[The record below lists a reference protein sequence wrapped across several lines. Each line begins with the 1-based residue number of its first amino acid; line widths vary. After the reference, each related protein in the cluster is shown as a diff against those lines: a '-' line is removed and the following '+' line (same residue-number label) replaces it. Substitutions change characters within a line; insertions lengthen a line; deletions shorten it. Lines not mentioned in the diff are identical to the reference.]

1 MKNLFYLNSCW
12 LVSLTNADHDNTT
25 QMIDNCVR
33 VFTTDNA
40 RFLLKAEQLHQCR
53 QYEDELWLKSQRD
66 PAVNLLTDSY
76 ERMCNYMTTSR
87 MTIDAY
93 TNLPAGEAKKAEA
106 EVCKQVFK
114 DYKFSA
120 SNSKGAKADKVIQM
134 QQNFQ
139 PHQEFLTEIG
149 VWTYF
154 MLAVEQAQLVRQYLL
169 ERARTKGDFVK
180 GEMQTARKAT
190 DDAVAD
196 LYQTICAMMDLMPT
210 AELTALY
217 NQLRGIELYA
227 KQYYIPGANGS
238 SSSGQ
243 GTTSPDPS
251 QGGENGDGDNGGT
264 TPPSGGGDDNGGD
277 DNGGGEQGGDD
288 NGGGETPPAPVI
300 PTLTITKQGT
310 GTSTVT
316 IAGNAV
322 NSGSQIGAGTQVD
335 IAVTPSYGQTPT
347 ATLNGQEVE
356 LTQNASVYEGSF
368 QMPSSDATLIINSGS
383 SGGVDQN

>member
-154 MLAVEQAQLVRQYLL
+154 MLAVEQAQLVRHYLL

-190 DDAVAD
+190 DDAVAN
-196 LYQTICAMMDLMPT
+196 LYQTIYAMMDLVPS

-217 NQLRGIELYA
+217 NQLHGIELYA

-251 QGGENGDGDNGGT
+251 QGGENGDGDNEGSL
-264 TPPSGGGDDNGGD
+264 TPNENQNQNE
-277 DNGGGEQGGDD
+277 NGGGENQGSE
-288 NGGGETPPAPVI
+288 NGGGETPPAPTVM
-300 PTLTITKQGT
+300 TLTITKQGT
-310 GTSTVT
+310 GSSTVT

-335 IAVTPSYGQTPT
+335 IAVTPAYGQTPT

-368 QMPSSDATLIINSGS
+368 QMPQTDATLVINSGS
-383 SGGVDQN
+383 TGGGGVDQN

>member
-25 QMIDNCVR
+25 QMIDNCVS

-40 RFLLKAEQLHQCR
+40 RFLLKAEQLHLCR
-53 QYEDELWLKSQRD
+53 QYEDELWIKTQRD

-139 PHQEFLTEIG
+139 PHQEFLIEIG
-149 VWTYF
+149 VWIYF
-154 MLAVEQAQLVRQYLL
+154 MLAVEQAQLVRHYLL

-196 LYQTICAMMDLMPT
+196 LYQTIYAIMDLVPS

-217 NQLRGIELYA
+217 NQLHGIELYA
-227 KQYYIPGANGS
+227 KQYYISGANGS
-238 SSSGQ
+238 SSSSGNNGSSLTPNENQ
-243 GTTSPDPS
+243 NENGGSEN
-251 QGGENGDGDNGGT
+251 QGGENGGDENGGT
-264 TPPSGGGDDNGGD
+264 PHPSPQGEGSENQGDNSGSS
-277 DNGGGEQGGDD
+277 
-288 NGGGETPPAPVI
+288 VM
-300 PTLTITKQGT
+300 TLTITKQGT
-310 GTSTVT
+310 GSSTVT

-335 IAVTPSYGQTPT
+335 IAVTPAYGQTPT
-347 ATLNGQEVE
+347 AILNGQEVG
-356 LTQNASVYEGSF
+356 LTQNASIYKGSF
-368 QMPSSDATLIINSGS
+368 QMPQTDATLVINSGS
-383 SGGVDQN
+383 TGGGVDQN